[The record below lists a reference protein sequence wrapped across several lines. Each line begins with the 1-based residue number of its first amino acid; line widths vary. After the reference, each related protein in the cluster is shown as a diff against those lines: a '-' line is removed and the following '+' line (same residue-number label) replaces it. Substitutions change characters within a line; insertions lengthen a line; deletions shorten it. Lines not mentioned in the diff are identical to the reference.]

1 MACEREVLAI
11 ACEVKPDQVT
21 LVPERREEVTTEGG
35 LDIAGQRQ
43 KAAEVIRRLEDAG
56 ISVSLFLDPDPRQ
69 LDVAAALKVA
79 AVELHTGQYALAG
92 WDSRSGRLRVAAGGR
107 RKNWKNS
114 SRPGDSSARPGWPC
128 TPAMG

>member
-1 MACEREVLAI
+1 MLAI
-11 ACEVKPDQVT
+11 ACEVQPHQVT
-21 LVPERREEVTTEGG
+21 LVPERREELTTEGG
-35 LDIAGQRQ
+35 LDIVAQRQ
-43 KAAEVIRRLEDAG
+43 KATEVIRQLEDAG

-92 WDSRSGRLRVAAGGR
+92 YPGTRYSGSRVATGGR
-107 RKNWKNS
+107 AKNWKNS
-114 SRPGDSSARPGWPC
+114 SRPGDSFARRGWPC